1 MSFLSGGDDG
11 LASRIAV
18 GSNEIMYKNIGVVC
32 SKC

>member
-11 LASRIAV
+11 LASCIAV
-18 GSNEIMYKNIGVVC
+18 GSNEIMYKKIAVVC